1 MLLTL
6 FAYLIWKDGRD
17 RDRDPETEE
26 TMNNLLISALLLI
39 FLWPFILINLS
50 EQLEQDRHRHV
61 LVVSITCFT
70 LLLSAFSGI
79 GGYLAFGIFIAL
91 AKATGYLY
99 YAYKISAKSQ
109 QETE

>member
-17 RDRDPETEE
+17 RDRDPETDE

-50 EQLEQDRHRHV
+50 EQLEQDKHRHV
-61 LVVSITCFT
+61 WVVSITFFT
-70 LLLSAFSGI
+70 LILAVFSGV

-91 AKATGYLY
+91 AKAIGYLY
-99 YAYKISAKSQ
+99 YAYKISTKSQ

>member
-6 FAYLIWKDGRD
+6 FAYLIWQDGRD

-50 EQLEQDRHRHV
+50 EQLEQDRHRHIW
-61 LVVSITCFT
+61 VVSITLFT
-70 LLLSAFSGI
+70 LILAVFSGV

-91 AKATGYLY
+91 AKAIGYLY
-99 YAYKISAKSQ
+99 YAYKIITKSQ